1 MGGLSGRGDVG
12 VGAMGVSQKD
22 LGGLEGGLCER
33 AAAPLRGERGRGGE
47 GGVRGSRAP
56 FPAVSASQV
65 CEPQRPPVQ
74 SMTHCIVI
82 THCEAAAPS

>member
-1 MGGLSGRGDVG
+1 MGGGGDG
-12 VGAMGVSQKD
+12 GLTKR

-33 AAAPLRGERGRGGE
+33 AAAPLRARKGVGRGGGE

-74 SMTHCIVI
+74 SMTHCILI
-82 THCEAAAPS
+82 THCEAAAPR